1 MKRFVISAVAALT
14 LTAAAAYAD
23 GITVMTPAAPVS
35 NEQAVTYV
43 AKLDAAVKRVCAR
56 AATPLIGTNV
66 YVYQKCIKAT
76 RADVEKKDPTG
87 LYATRDSVASTVL
100 AAR

>member
-14 LTAAAAYAD
+14 FAAAAHAD
-23 GITVMTPAAPVS
+23 GITVMTPAAPAS

-56 AATPLIGTNV
+56 ATTPLIGTNV
-66 YVYQKCIKAT
+66 YVYQECIKAT

-87 LYATRDSVASTVL
+87 LYASRDSVASTVL

>member
-1 MKRFVISAVAALT
+1 MKRFVISAVASLT
-14 LTAAAAYAD
+14 LAAAAYAD
-23 GITVMTPAAPVS
+23 GITVITPAAPVS